1 MTHKGTISLIKTP
14 NNMPNRVE
22 NLSNQVYNSY
32 FLLRIKT
39 MKKVLSILLAAFLTL
54 SFAFG
59 EDSSLSAIRE
69 RGFLRVAVFT
79 DAPPFSYKDAN
90 GEYQGYE
97 IMLARRLAKE
107 LFDDEQKVEFIA
119 VESSRR
125 IEALEEGAA
134 DIVLANFTVK
144 RERKGRVDFANPYA
158 KTSIGILSG
167 SGYITKPAQLV
178 GKKLVVKRGTTAEAY
193 FSIAYPEIELIRVD
207 TNKDGFDALRS
218 AKASAFAHDNTILLA
233 WALQNRGFRVGVA
246 AIGSAEP
253 IAPAVKKGGAEL
265 VHWINETLFKL
276 GREKFAM
283 KAFYATMLPF
293 YGGSVQPEDFVV
305 EGGMF

>member
-1 MTHKGTISLIKTP
+1 
-14 NNMPNRVE
+14 
-22 NLSNQVYNSY
+22 
-32 FLLRIKT
+32 
-39 MKKVLSILLAAFLTL
+39 MKRLLSIVSAAFLTL
-54 SFAFG
+54 SAAFG

-69 RGFLRVAVFT
+69 RGFLKVAVFA

-97 IMLARRLAKE
+97 IMLAKRLAKE

-119 VESSRR
+119 VESSAR
-125 IEALEEGAA
+125 IEALEEGAV

-144 RERKGRVDFANPYA
+144 HERKARVDFANPYA
-158 KTSIGILSG
+158 KASIGILSG
-167 SGYITKPAQLV
+167 SEYITKPAQLI
-178 GKKLVVKRGTTAEAY
+178 GKNLIVKRGTTAEAY
-193 FSIAYPEIELIRVD
+193 FSIAYPEIKLIRVN
-207 TNKDGFDALRS
+207 TNKEGFDALQGE
-218 AKASAFAHDNTILLA
+218 KASAFAHDNTILLA

-253 IAPAVKKGGAEL
+253 IAPAVKKGDAEL
-265 VHWINETLFKL
+265 VRWINEMLFKL

-293 YGGSVQPEDFVV
+293 YGGSIQPEDFIV